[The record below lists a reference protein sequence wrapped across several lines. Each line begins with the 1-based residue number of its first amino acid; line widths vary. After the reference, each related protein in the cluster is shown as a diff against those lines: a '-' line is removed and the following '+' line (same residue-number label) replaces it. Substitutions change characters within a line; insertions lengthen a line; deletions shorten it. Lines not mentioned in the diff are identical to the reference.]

1 MFVQRRTGT
10 AGRRE
15 LESALLGVE
24 TNLDASTEHGMN
36 TVLVTGAS
44 SFLGYHVAKRLNAR
58 GLRPRVLELPGSTRD
73 ALDRIDVE
81 RRQGDLGDPAA
92 VRAACAGADTLIHL
106 AFKVSVAGGRE
117 LHDEMRRVNVGGT
130 QQLLRAAASAGVR
143 RVVLSGSALSVGV
156 NRDPEPIDETAG
168 PQHEFTL
175 PYAVIRGEAERE
187 ALAMSTPDFEVM
199 SVCPSFTF
207 GPDDPTGAPA
217 NTLLRKIVTSTQRF
231 TLHVGF
237 GCLDVRDFA
246 SGALLAAERGRA
258 GQRYLLSGE
267 NVTANELAQRAAAIA
282 GVRPPRFAPPKFLL
296 DAGVGALELWCGLR
310 GKSAPV
316 TREVVQVIGR
326 YAWYNTAKA
335 RTELGWTSRP
345 LQETLEET
353 IQWIRTPRV
362 AEARAIGNAIT

>member
-1 MFVQRRTGT
+1 VD
-10 AGRRE
+10 A
-15 LESALLGVE
+15 
-24 TNLDASTEHGMN
+24 NLDASTEHVMN

-44 SFLGYHVAKRLNAR
+44 SFLGYHVAKRLNEQ
-58 GLRPRVLELPGSTRD
+58 GIRPRVLELPGSKPN

-81 RRQGDLGDPAA
+81 RCAGDLGDPAS
-92 VRAACAGADTLIHL
+92 VRDALAGADTLIHL

-117 LHDEMRRVNVGGT
+117 LHDEMRRINVGGT
-130 QQLLRAAASAGVR
+130 EQLLRAAASAGVR

-156 NRDPEPIDETAG
+156 NRDPQPIDETAG

-175 PYAVIRGEAERE
+175 PYAVIRGEAERA
-187 ALAMSTPDFEVM
+187 ALAMSAPGFEVV

-231 TLHVGF
+231 TLNVGF

-246 SGALLAAERGRA
+246 AGTLLAAERGRA
-258 GQRYLLSGE
+258 GERYLLSGE

-282 GVRPPRFAPPKFLL
+282 GVRPPWFAPPRFLL

-345 LQETLEET
+345 LQQTLEDT

-362 AEARAIGNAIT
+362 AESRPIRPAVV